1 MAGTRWVL
9 LVVGLGLRL
18 RREVVALAFAR
29 TIRRARRWRLLLHR
43 WRRSHPRPA
52 VQLEGCPG
60 RLRCSLGRRRV
71 RSNHELPG
79 ISTRK
84 RCHEGYSQ
92 NNQRGGPKAQ
102 PEHAVHP
109 QLERAIRR
117 HIFKKAGR
125 FAEKPVYRPCGWCG
139 CRDCFFGRRVLRPA
153 RQFHA
158 PAVRHLKGQLC
169 RAQGPD
175 RIGLDASLDQPGDDP
190 FGLGPAV
197 DEARLPAPA
206 SALIAYG
213 DHDPFT
219 AWGLRAPLRCTH
231 TASSKPSAGLTR
243 AGRRAHIS
251 ESDSAHRYL

>member
-109 QLERAIRR
+109 QLERAVRR

-139 CRDCFFGRRVLRPA
+139 RRDCFFGRRGSYPCGQTSAYQRKRQRSSLSLKDEAAMSLLRKT
-153 RQFHA
+153 
-158 PAVRHLKGQLC
+158 VRLRG
-169 RAQGPD
+169 
-175 RIGLDASLDQPGDDP
+175 AS
-190 FGLGPAV
+190 FGLGCLLLERRIDAGGRVEEVLECLVEAIKRVAPVAV
-197 DEARLPAPA
+197 V
-206 SALIAYG
+206 
-213 DHDPFT
+213 
-219 AWGLRAPLRCTH
+219 
-231 TASSKPSAGLTR
+231 
-243 AGRRAHIS
+243 
-251 ESDSAHRYL
+251 